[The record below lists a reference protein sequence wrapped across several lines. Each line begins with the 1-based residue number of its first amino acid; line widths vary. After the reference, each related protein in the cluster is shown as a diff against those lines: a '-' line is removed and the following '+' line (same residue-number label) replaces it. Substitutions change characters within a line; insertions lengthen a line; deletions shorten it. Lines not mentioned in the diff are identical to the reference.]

1 MEFNFKQLQK
11 KYAKKSIEQ
20 EQEEANEQLVFKEEL
35 QLNPLVAEQCEK
47 IERDFVTYHNNNRYF
62 YLHEDKDEI
71 DELVK
76 LKNDEFH
83 NIRKQYEVTLVKT
96 PSKKTTEGQPSPTNR
111 KMTKI
116 EKEAR
121 FRHYAYLF
129 RKNVKIVIRRL
140 KMKKIS
146 IKDIFDHDLFSNE
159 PYRLGKKIF
168 EVVKEG
174 EETKVWRCY
183 I

>member
-1 MEFNFKQLQK
+1 M
-11 KYAKKSIEQ
+11 
-20 EQEEANEQLVFKEEL
+20 
-35 QLNPLVAEQCEK
+35 NPLVAEQCKK

-96 PSKKTTEGQPSPTNR
+96 ASSKATEAEPSSTKK

-129 RKNVKIVIRRL
+129 RKNVKIVVRRL
-140 KMKKIS
+140 KMKKIT
-146 IKDIFDHDLFSNE
+146 IKDIFDQELFSDA
-159 PYRLGKKIF
+159 PYRFGKKIF
-168 EVVKEG
+168 EMVKEG